1 MTEGAAVKKEMMKAI
16 VAAGE
21 NRRLVEARDPK
32 KAARCLE
39 LMAEGKP
46 WKAIMR
52 EEGIDWYTLV
62 GLRARH
68 KDLLDKRREIVAQ
81 DAMELIEG
89 ARLLQQE
96 KMKMLA
102 EDETALKRVNIR
114 DLAMSYG
121 IYAEKFFMATEGNR
135 VVVEHRSG
143 APSLEDA
150 AKAIEEAKKRA
161 KRAPIEVD
169 VTPAKE
175 DISHEE
181 NKEEIKAEE
190 GRDVR
195 QEAGGGDADGRP

>member
-1 MTEGAAVKKEMMKAI
+1 MTEGTAIKKEMMKAI

-89 ARLLQQE
+89 ARMLQQE

-102 EDETALKRVNIR
+102 EDESALKRTNIR

-121 IYAEKFFMATEGNR
+121 IYAEKFFMATEGNK
-135 VVVEHRSG
+135 VVVEHRTG

-150 AKAIEEAKKRA
+150 MKAIEEAKKKA
-161 KRAPIEVD
+161 KAASIEV
-169 VTPAKE
+169 VVE
-175 DISHEE
+175 EISHEKDKE
-181 NKEEIKAEE
+181 NKQTEE
-190 GRDVR
+190 G
-195 QEAGGGDADGRP
+195 

>member
-1 MTEGAAVKKEMMKAI
+1 MTEGTAIKKEMMKAI

-89 ARLLQQE
+89 ARMLQQE

-121 IYAEKFFMATEGNR
+121 IYAEKFFMATEGNK
-135 VVVEHRSG
+135 VVVEHRTG

-150 AKAIEEAKKRA
+150 VKAIEEAKKRA
-161 KRAPIEVD
+161 KAVSIEVD
-169 VTPAKE
+169 VTPAK
-175 DISHEE
+175 DVSHEE
-181 NKEEIKAEE
+181 NKEEVKVEE

-195 QEAGGGDADGRP
+195 QEAGGGDADGRS